1 MSEKTSLKPVRLA
14 IPYPFRRATDEDIS
28 VCLFTKDPQRI
39 YKDMINPLGIRA
51 VSKIQGISKLRAKFK
66 PFEAKRN
73 LCGAFDLFLADARIT
88 PLLPKLLGKTF
99 ISKKKQPVPVR
110 LEDTSLEKIKEELC
124 EAIEATY
131 FFKTGGSNVSIKAG
145 KLTQDI
151 QHLASNIEAIIKLLS
166 AKLPEGAKSIRSI
179 HLKTRTS
186 VALPIFIRKAASA
199 SVEE

>member
-1 MSEKTSLKPVRLA
+1 MAEKTSLKPVKLP
-14 IPYPFRRATDEDIS
+14 IPYPFRRATEDDIS

-73 LCGAFDLFLADARIT
+73 LCGAFDLFLADTRIV
-88 PLLPKLLGKTF
+88 PLLPKLLGKAF
-99 ISKKKQPVPVR
+99 MSKKKQPIPVR
-110 LEDTSLEKIKEELC
+110 LEDSRPEKIKEELR

-131 FFKTGGSNVSIKAG
+131 FFKTGGSNASIKAG
-145 KLTQDI
+145 KITQDT
-151 QHLASNIEAIIKLLS
+151 QHLASNIEAIIKLLT
-166 AKLPEGAKSIRSI
+166 AKLPEGTKSIQSI

-199 SVEE
+199 TVEE